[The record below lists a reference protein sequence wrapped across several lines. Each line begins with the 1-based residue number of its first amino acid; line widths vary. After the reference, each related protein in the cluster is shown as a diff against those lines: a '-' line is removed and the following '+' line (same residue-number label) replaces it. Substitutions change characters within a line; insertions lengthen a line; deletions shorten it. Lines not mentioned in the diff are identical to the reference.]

1 MSYFNFFTF
10 SFCLFFFVLVFSP
23 KKLHAQQST
32 RWLLAELTTAQG
44 IRKVE
49 ILTTL
54 SQQVEDHAKAQSY
67 ANEALSVSQSMD
79 YKDGIAVSYICLGNL
94 ARYVLHKV
102 TASDSLQ
109 SLVNQYNTNKESII
123 KINILLSETVFVG
136 QILKIENEK
145 GLQEAE
151 NFYNKALETRALQGN
166 KDGEVWALKKL
177 GNLQE
182 DFKNWEKAEK
192 YYLDWLKARES
203 EGDTAKIA
211 WAYTNL
217 AEFYAKNEA
226 VQPDYTDKLENVLN
240 QRFKLKAG
248 NLSIPQQVTELGQIA
263 KFYDRYGNTIKA
275 EIYFKKAIAIVPDK
289 SIWRSY
295 PKLFAYFSHIFPE
308 EKRFFYPELLNY
320 YLEKGKRNYE
330 KSKFEEAEAYFEKY
344 LQTCKEV
351 FGKIDAGDYATIST
365 YYKSQKNYIANIGY
379 LCKVLEYRLKYEDAS
394 TIKWTK
400 IGLEDGHNALFYPE
414 ENYTLG
420 KRYYRVSKNSES
432 LISLFNNWQ
441 KADKIKMLNPQIR
454 DSYEVL
460 ERGTQ
465 LLVGFD
471 TTWLPKPAPLHYQN
485 TIQSIESV
493 LPIVKDKE
501 IQITLAKIL
510 AVLYEAAGNDEK
522 AIIYLEKLATYFK
535 QVVIKERITQKND
548 YKFHTMIRGET
559 VYGVSKKYN
568 IPLNNIVKWNGERNT
583 NTNIEV
589 GSKLILDAITY
600 QRIKSI
606 QKAQPK
612 KSIKEIISEV
622 SPNTNEKLINIQSNI
637 SIFKKIGSLYEKQGN
652 YAKATA
658 IYQNLAN
665 DAEKEK
671 DWEQTADAWNLAGQ
685 VYQKQ
690 QHWKAMLAQ
699 YEKIITFLESK
710 KITVD
715 DYYHVQLAIAHKS
728 LGNKEIAVK
737 YAKLALYE
745 KKTEKK
751 LEVYSSNNQGN
762 EEYGTVNPAISNN
775 KIPVSAFTDTF
786 FAIKEKYG
794 LNDEQIASWNNLNI
808 NMVRT
813 GYIPIEMTELI
824 INLDNDPHRK
834 VIELTEEK
842 LINRQNLSAYISNK
856 AHEILKEL
864 LTFDTVKDSIYI
876 VHTIGEGESIESI
889 KQMYGISENC
899 LSQWNYFENKELIKG
914 MKIKI
919 CKKEDWA
926 KNVYKDGKIVDNE
939 PIYYTASN
947 DYGEHPHNIALKYGM
962 TEEQLKSINQNR
974 LSNYISRGTK
984 VIVGF
989 KIGSNFCKCE

>member
-10 SFCLFFFVLVFSP
+10 SFCLFFFILVFSP
-23 KKLHAQQST
+23 KELHAQQST

-79 YKDGIAVSYICLGNL
+79 YKEGIAVSYICLGNL

-102 TASDSLQ
+102 TANDSLQ
-109 SLVNQYNTNKESII
+109 SLVNQYNTSKGSII
-123 KINILLSETVFVG
+123 KINILLSETIFVG
-136 QILKIENEK
+136 QTLKIENEK

-151 NFYNKALETRALQGN
+151 SFYKKALETRQLQGN

-192 YYLDWLKARES
+192 YYLDWLKVRES
-203 EGDTAKIA
+203 EGDTSKIA

-217 AEFYAKNEA
+217 AEFYARNEK
-226 VQPDYTDKLENVLN
+226 VQPDNTDKLENLLN

-248 NLSIPQQVTELGQIA
+248 NLSKEMQVVEFQEIA
-263 KFYDRYGNTIKA
+263 RFYDKWGKTEKA
-275 EIYFKKAIAIVPDK
+275 EIYFKKALTFF
-289 SIWRSY
+289 
-295 PKLFAYFSHIFPE
+295 PKKEDNLAAY
-308 EKRFFYPELLNY
+308 KALWND
-320 YLEKGKRNYE
+320 YLDKGKTYYG
-330 KSKFEEAEAYFEKY
+330 KSNFEEAEQNFQNYFKTIYESEIYKKDVNALPSAYTKVADYFGSNQNFVSQIQY
-344 LQTCKEV
+344 QCK
-351 FGKIDAGDYATIST
+351 A
-365 YYKSQKNYIANIGY
+365 
-379 LCKVLEYRLKYEDAS
+379 LEMRLKENDS
-394 TIKWTK
+394 KK
-400 IGLEDGHNALFYPE
+400 I
-414 ENYTLG
+414 
-420 KRYYRVSKNSES
+420 
-432 LISLFNNWQ
+432 NWQ
-441 KADKIKMLNPQIR
+441 KVALQNSYDRLLTPQI
-454 DSYEVL
+454 SYKLTKRYLTIRENNQSLFSLFVFDTENKIQYIKSLNKNLDEYTDL
-460 ERGTQ
+460 EIGTQ
-465 LLVGFD
+465 LFVGFD

-522 AIIYLEKLATYFK
+522 AITHLEKLATYFK

-548 YKFHTMIRGET
+548 YKFHTMTLGET

-568 IPLNNIVKWNGERNT
+568 IPLNNIVKWNDERNT

-622 SPNTNEKLINIQSNI
+622 SPNTNEKFINIQSNI
-637 SIFKKIGSLYEKQGN
+637 GIFKKIGSLYEKQGN
-652 YAKATA
+652 YAKAIA
-658 IYQNLAN
+658 IYQNLAS

-671 DWEQTADAWNLAGQ
+671 DWEQIADAWNLIGQ

-690 QHWKAMLAQ
+690 QSWKAMLAQ
-699 YEKIITFLESK
+699 YEKIIAFLESN

-728 LGNKEIAVK
+728 LGNKEMAVK

-786 FAIKEKYG
+786 FGIKEKYG

-813 GYIPIEMTELI
+813 GYIPMEMTELI

-842 LINRQNLSAYISNK
+842 LINRQNLSAYTSNK

-864 LTFDTVKDSIYI
+864 LAFDTVKDSIYI
-876 VHTIGEGESIESI
+876 VHTVGEGESIESI
-889 KQMYGISENC
+889 KQMYGISEDC
-899 LSQWNYFENKELIKG
+899 LSQWNYFENKGLIKG

-926 KNVYKDGKIVDNE
+926 KNIYKDGKIVDNE

-962 TEEQLKSINQNR
+962 TEEQLKSLNQNR

-989 KIGSNFCKCE
+989 KIGSNFCGCD